1 MRKGPIN
8 HFDPVA
14 AETIK
19 FLGSVARVSDRS
31 RDDVGDDEIS
41 FLGTARWRHETTRG
55 ALVLSLVTGRC
66 WWFLT
71 HLRKDSDHST
81 GRGVWPSGKALG
93 W

>member
-1 MRKGPIN
+1 MHLERRESALKQRINSTIRKGPIN

-66 WWFLT
+66 
-71 HLRKDSDHST
+71 
-81 GRGVWPSGKALG
+81 
-93 W
+93 